1 MRPFLV
7 MSPDEREVV
16 ERVFERA
23 TVKRMVRNG
32 RAEWLAGRRAVR
44 LISQDKKWR
53 PRDCAGATVMQ
64 LVDG

>member
-1 MRPFLV
+1 VRPFLV

-16 ERVFERA
+16 EQVFERA

-32 RAEWLAGRRAVR
+32 RAEWVAGRRAVR
-44 LISQDKKWR
+44 LISRDKKWR
-53 PRDCAGATVMQ
+53 VRDSAGAAVLQ